1 MTPAQESAPDPP
13 GGAAAVTS
21 AAAGRPEA
29 RGGHGPPRAS
39 DGPSRDRG
47 PRSRRRLGIAAAG
60 IATVLCAMIWLSLA
74 LGAQHTDP
82 ASVWRM
88 LLAPDPAD
96 PAQLPVTLR
105 IPRTIIGI
113 VAGAALGAAGA
124 VMQGLTRNPLAD
136 PGLLGVNA
144 AASLAVVL
152 TIAVLGVTDPNA
164 LVWAG
169 MAGALA
175 GLGVVLTVSLARQ
188 EGAAPATVPVVGM
201 SLTAMCTAGVSIV
214 LLSDRGA
221 FSSFRHWQIG
231 SLAGRGL
238 EALWPALPALAL
250 GALLAVLAGP
260 ALNLL
265 ALGDDL
271 ARGLGARL
279 GLARTVCL
287 GAVVL
292 LCGAAVSVVG
302 PIAFLGLVAP
312 QLVRAVTGPEQRLVI
327 AGSALLGPVLLLAAD
342 VAGRLLVPP
351 GELAA
356 GLVVS
361 FLGAPVLVLHARR
374 LGAPHRPA
382 RSGRGR

>member
-1 MTPAQESAPDPP
+1 MTPAQESAPDTP

-29 RGGHGPPRAS
+29 RDGHGPPRAS
-39 DGPSRDRG
+39 VGPEAI
-47 PRSRRRLGIAAAG
+47 PRRRDAARIRIAAA
-60 IATVLCAMIWLSLA
+60 AALCCAVWLSLSV
-74 LGAQHTDP
+74 GAQHTDP

-96 PAQLPVTLR
+96 PAHLPVALR
-105 IPRTIIGI
+105 IPRTVLGL

-152 TIAVLGVTDPNA
+152 TISALGVSHPAA

-169 MAGALA
+169 LLGALA
-175 GLGVVLTVSLARQ
+175 GLAVVLAAGLARD
-188 EGAAPATVPVVGM
+188 GRTGPAAVPVVGM
-201 SLTAMCTAGVSIV
+201 SITAMCTAGVSIV
-214 LLSDRGA
+214 LLSDHGA
-221 FSSFRHWQIG
+221 FSSFRHWQLG

-238 EALWPALPALAL
+238 DALWPALPALAA
-250 GALLAVLAGP
+250 GALLALLAGP
-260 ALNLL
+260 ALDLL
-265 ALGDDL
+265 ALGDGL
-271 ARGLGARL
+271 ARGLGARP
-279 GLARTVCL
+279 GPSRAVCL

-292 LCGAAVSVVG
+292 LCGAAVSIVG
-302 PIAFLGLVAP
+302 PIAFLGLAVP
-312 QLVRAVTGPEQRLVI
+312 RLVRAVTGAGHRLVI
-327 AGSALLGPVLLLAAD
+327 VGSALAGPVLLLTAD

-356 GLVVS
+356 GLVVAV
-361 FLGAPVLVLHARR
+361 LGAPVLVLHARR
-374 LGAPHRPA
+374 LGAPARRPRRIGA
-382 RSGRGR
+382 EA